1 MQADA
6 PPCRCALFTT
16 PPASFTH
23 EDAPCGW
30 PDLATLCPDCRQE
43 GENCS
48 FFSENAEENGCAGF
62 TRVVALC
69 IRSQLDGATRRL
81 GAQVQQCVVAL
92 SGGEESQRAVAFARG
107 HFATYKDALKLVD
120 GIWIPQDL
128 STPETEFFWNR
139 TVQPWRFL
147 TEPQQGA
154 EPVTMR
160 GLLGVLGAV
169 GAVQDQSAVATDL
182 AALKT
187 QMQQLTQLVTQL
199 TQSVSAGAAV
209 QPHGDAAS
217 AAQQAK
223 EALNHAQASG
233 RPPAA
238 AGAVSW
244 NPSQTFNLGS
254 GSIVAPNAI
263 FFPNAPVVSQ
273 TPSDLDLAQLL
284 ASQGASTDQIIQFLQ
299 SRKPGSTEH
308 RTAWYQVM
316 EGTSP
321 LCVYTGMRGETRQ
334 AAQAKTLNVQT
345 QDGSN
350 KLTMKH
356 CVWPA
361 ARPEDVAIYTI
372 RELSDDWKR
381 GLAQGNQRMINI
393 TPPADRS
400 LVPKIPVDVERFLEQ
415 INAALR
421 VYDHASVLRAW
432 EAAHHFVVDE
442 FVSKRG
448 QPTWDTVWMMPVFQ
462 AELKRTQRQVEGTFD
477 VKKCCLNWNM
487 RTGQKCNRDD
497 PDPACT
503 KLHLCMRC
511 GANHRILDCPR
522 D

>member
-1 MQADA
+1 M
-6 PPCRCALFTT
+6 
-16 PPASFTH
+16 
-23 EDAPCGW
+23 
-30 PDLATLCPDCRQE
+30 
-43 GENCS
+43 
-48 FFSENAEENGCAGF
+48 
-62 TRVVALC
+62 
-69 IRSQLDGATRRL
+69 
-81 GAQVQQCVVAL
+81 
-92 SGGEESQRAVAFARG
+92 
-107 HFATYKDALKLVD
+107 YKDALKLVD
-120 GIWIPQDL
+120 SIWIPQDL
-128 STPETEFFWNR
+128 STPDTEFFWDR

-147 TEPQQGA
+147 TEARQGA
-154 EPVTMR
+154 EAVTMR
-160 GLLGVLGAV
+160 GLLGALGALPV
-169 GAVQDQSAVATDL
+169 VAATADQGVLTADV
-182 AALKT
+182 AALKAQVQHMT
-187 QMQQLTQLVTQL
+187 QLLAQLTQQG
-199 TQSVSAGAAV
+199 GAAAV
-209 QPHGDAAS
+209 TAQANADAAS
-217 AAQQAK
+217 AAQQAG
-223 EALNHAQASG
+223 EALIRARADVSSQTPSLG
-233 RPPAA
+233 A
-238 AGAVSW
+238 AGW
-244 NPSQTFNLGS
+244 NPSLTFNLGS
-254 GSIVAPNAI
+254 AVGTNPVSNAT
-263 FFPNAPVVSQ
+263 FVNQ
-273 TPSDLDLAQLL
+273 PSSNDLELAQLL
-284 ASQGASTDQIIQFLQ
+284 ASKGVSGDQILQFLQ
-299 SRKPGSTEH
+299 SRGTGRTEH
-308 RTAWYQVM
+308 RSAWYQVM

-334 AAQAKTLNVQT
+334 SAQTKTINVQT

-356 CVWPA
+356 TIWPA
-361 ARPEDVAIYTI
+361 ARAEDVAIFTI

-462 AELKRTQRQVEGTFD
+462 AELKRTQRQAEGTFD